1 MSALDRLFRRG
12 QAKAATTE
20 AVMPKMTEEEA
31 RAKRT
36 ALWKEMQ
43 ANPTP
48 ERAKEIA
55 QEAAA
60 LLNYFGREHPLRDNI
75 NELIRAAD
83 SVAGRERITF

>member
-12 QAKAATTE
+12 QAKAATAE

-31 RAKRT
+31 RAKRV

-48 ERAKEIA
+48 ERAREIA
-55 QEAAA
+55 KEAAA
-60 LLNYFGREHPLRDNI
+60 LLGYFGREHPLHDNI
-75 NELIRAAD
+75 NELINAANN
-83 SVAGRERITF
+83 VAGRGKVTF